1 MNVVLDMMVM
11 VLHVWTLMNVASR
24 TKSMKPIQ
32 QLFKEV
38 LNYVQKTQNVKILL
52 VVIFVLVLLDGKVMV
67 FSVVT

>member
-1 MNVVLDMMVM
+1 MNAVLDMMVM

-32 QLFKEV
+32 QSFKEV

>member
-1 MNVVLDMMVM
+1 MNAVLDMMVM

-24 TKSMKPIQ
+24 TKSMTPIQ
-32 QLFKEV
+32 LSFKEV

-52 VVIFVLVLLDGKVMV
+52 VVIIVLVLLDGKVMV